1 MHGRN
6 EIEKKNHETTS
17 RCRNLKNMMMTA
29 VILTDL
35 TKMMMM
41 MTPAVILTDL
51 TEMVMAMNILKAD
64 KAAAADARG
73 YSSKINK
80 ADDDNNCQLLIS

>member
-1 MHGRN
+1 
-6 EIEKKNHETTS
+6 
-17 RCRNLKNMMMTA
+17 
-29 VILTDL
+29 
-35 TKMMMM
+35 MMM

-64 KAAAADARG
+64 KAAADDARG